1 MKSVYLLISTI
12 IISLG
17 LTLNKANSAEVNKLS
32 HYYWEHRVI
41 ITSAASK
48 AELISLENQL
58 KVVWPEI
65 KDRELVVFAIFNSNI
80 YQLMPQVSNAKQS
93 LEEAERRL
101 NKRHTLLI
109 GLDGGSKVVY
119 DNFNS
124 KQIFADIDAM
134 PMRRA
139 ISKG

>member
-48 AELISLENQL
+48 AELTSLENQL

-80 YQLMPQVSNAKQS
+80 YQLMPQVSNSKQS

-101 NKRHTLLI
+101 NKRHTVLI